1 VIPAEEEN
9 AAQIDLAAEFV
20 QATSSRNE
28 SIPAEENQQKAL
40 WKIKL
45 HRNVSAWNF
54 YIALYLYILAVPAIA
69 WYVYGITIY
78 RLIYKYPIKT
88 FNHIRK
94 GLRVYLRH
102 VPFFLRMITF
112 ALLVVILARPQS
124 TNRWQNESIEGIDIM
139 LALDISGSMLAGDF
153 TPNRI
158 EASKDV
164 AASFIT
170 GRPNDRIGIVLFG
183 GESFTQCPLT
193 TDHTVLINLLHDVN
207 VGIIENQSTA
217 IGLGLSNAVKR
228 LKDSGAKSRVVILV
242 TDGVNN
248 TGSVDPL
255 TAAEI
260 AKTFGIRVYT
270 IGVGTHGTAPYPVR
284 DAFNRIYYE
293 QMEVEIDEDI
303 LRQISA
309 MTSGDYFRATSN
321 LKLREI
327 YSKIDVLEKSKIN
340 VHHYSRRYEEFRMF
354 AVSALILLILEILLR
369 ITVLRTIT

>member
-1 VIPAEEEN
+1 MM
-9 AAQIDLAAEFV
+9 
-20 QATSSRNE
+20 
-28 SIPAEENQQKAL
+28 
-40 WKIKL
+40 
-45 HRNVSAWNF
+45 
-54 YIALYLYILAVPAIA
+54 
-69 WYVYGITIY
+69 
-78 RLIYKYPIKT
+78 T
-88 FNHIRK
+88 F
-94 GLRVYLRH
+94 
-102 VPFFLRMITF
+102 T
-112 ALLVVILARPQS
+112 LLVVILARPQS